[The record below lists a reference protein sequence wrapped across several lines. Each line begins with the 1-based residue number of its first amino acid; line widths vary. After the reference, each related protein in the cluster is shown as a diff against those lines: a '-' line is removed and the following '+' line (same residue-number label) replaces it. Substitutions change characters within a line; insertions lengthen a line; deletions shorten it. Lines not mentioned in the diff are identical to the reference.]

1 MPSVRQ
7 IRGRIRSVRN
17 TARVTRAMQMVAASK
32 MRRAQ
37 EATTASRPY
46 AEKLREVLGGLV
58 GVGAVDPDLS
68 HPLLERRPVSNVL
81 LLSISPDRG
90 LAGGMPGNL
99 SRASGEFLRAQM
111 QQHPVAVITVGK
123 KVRDFMVRAGADLR
137 ASFTDITDRPT
148 MADTLAVTHLVQQ
161 MYTSGE
167 VDEVHIA
174 YTRYVNTLVQQPMVR
189 QLLPIAA
196 EGLEDES
203 ARATDYIYEPDA
215 GTVLGALLPRFFE
228 MQVYQAFLENSA
240 SEQSARMV
248 AMRNA
253 TEAAEDMI
261 DSLTLELNK
270 ARQNMITAE
279 LLDLVGGAAALEG

>member
-1 MPSVRQ
+1 
-7 IRGRIRSVRN
+7 
-17 TARVTRAMQMVAASK
+17 MQMVAASK

-37 EATTASRPY
+37 EAVTASRPY
-46 AEKLREVLGGLV
+46 AEKLREVMGGLV
-58 GVGAVDPDLS
+58 AAGAVDPDLS
-68 HPLLERRPVSNVL
+68 HPLLERRPVNSVL
-81 LLSISPDRG
+81 LLAISPDRG

-99 SRASGEFLRAQM
+99 SRASGEFLRAQLRE
-111 QQHPVAVITVGK
+111 HPVSVVTAGK

-137 ASFTDITDRPT
+137 ASFTDLGDRPS
-148 MADTLAVTHLVQQ
+148 MADTLAITRLVEQN
-161 MYTSGE
+161 YTSGE

-174 YTRYVNTLVQQPMVR
+174 YSKYVNTLVQQPVVQR
-189 QLLPIAA
+189 LLPIAA
-196 EGLEDES
+196 EALEDES
-203 ARATDYIYEPDA
+203 GAAMDYIYEPDA
-215 GTVLGALLPRFFE
+215 GTVLGALLPRFLE